1 LVTAARPIN
10 GDLKMF
16 DSKSFLTDCT
26 GGSGEI
32 FIGQEMEIIV
42 ETQPN
47 ELVVEINEL
56 EIIVELEDE

>member
-1 LVTAARPIN
+1 
-10 GDLKMF
+10 MF

-26 GGSGEI
+26 SGSGEI

-42 ETQPN
+42 ETQPQ

>member
-1 LVTAARPIN
+1 
-10 GDLKMF
+10 MF
-16 DSKSFLTDCT
+16 DSRSFLTDCT
-26 GGSGEI
+26 GGSGAI